1 MKPVDPSGHVAEVLR
16 LRLEG
21 ISVRRIARHL
31 QLARKT
37 VHKILEQHN
46 APAKPTAARGSL
58 LDPYAMANP
67 TRLGDTPETSASVE
81 ST

>member
-21 ISVRRIARHL
+21 ISVRAIARHL
-31 QLARKT
+31 QLARKS
-37 VHKILEQHN
+37 VRKMLHQHS
-46 APAKPTAARGSL
+46 APAKPRAAQGSL
-58 LDPYAMANP
+58 VDLHERATPK
-67 TRLGDTPETSASVE
+67 RLGDTPEMSASVE